1 MKKIKV
7 LMLVPNLFV
16 ANGVASFVMNYLR
29 NLNHDE
35 VQVDIASYKEG
46 DSVYYAE
53 VEVAGG
59 KMFFLPG
66 IKNLP
71 EHVKVCNK
79 ILSEGQYDIVHDN
92 TLHISIPMMWCAKKA
107 GVPVRI
113 LHSHN
118 SKMGETPAKAFR
130 NRFFLPV
137 LRSLATNYAAC
148 SQLAGRAMFEDQEFT
163 VIPNV
168 IQTEKYRFDPT
179 MRKSVRQKMN
189 ATDKFVVGTVG
200 RLAEQKNPFFAMDVF
215 ECLQKQVPNAEYWWV
230 GSGSLDDQVKAY
242 VEKKGLFGKVKLLG
256 SRNDTV
262 ELYQG
267 MDVFFLPSLFEGLP
281 VTGVEAQ
288 AMGLPIV
295 VSESITKEMVYTDL
309 VDYVDLKELK
319 EVWAKHLE
327 DTMDKK
333 IERSKY
339 AEQLKYS
346 EFSNY
351 RCGKNL
357 LYIYIEMLKKTGYE
371 IG

>member
-1 MKKIKV
+1 
-7 LMLVPNLFV
+7 MLVPNLFV

-53 VEVAGG
+53 VEAAGG

-79 ILSEGQYDIVHDN
+79 ILSDGRYDIIHDN

-200 RLAEQKNPFFAMDVF
+200 RLAEQKNPFFAIDVF
-215 ECLQKQVPNAEYWWV
+215 KCLLKNVPNAEYWWV
-230 GSGSLDDQVKAY
+230 GNGPLEERVKTY
-242 VEKKGLFGKVKLLG
+242 IEEKKLTKYIKLLG

-267 MDVFFLPSLFEGLP
+267 MDVFFLPSLFEGLSI
-281 VTGVEAQ
+281 VTVEAQ
-288 AMGLPIV
+288 AMGLPCV
-295 VSESITKEMVYTDL
+295 VSDVIPPEAEYTELLKRCSLQDSIEAWVEKIRNTQIKKTERKQYQEYLSESVFSDVGCGNRL
-309 VDYVDLKELK
+309 
-319 EVWAKHLE
+319 
-327 DTMDKK
+327 KK
-333 IERSKY
+333 IYERC
-339 AEQLKYS
+339 LS
-346 EFSNY
+346 E
-351 RCGKNL
+351 K
-357 LYIYIEMLKKTGYE
+357 E
-371 IG
+371 

>member
-1 MKKIKV
+1 
-7 LMLVPNLFV
+7 MLVPNLFV

-53 VEVAGG
+53 VEAAGG

-79 ILSEGQYDIVHDN
+79 ILSDGRYDIIHDN

-200 RLAEQKNPFFAMDVF
+200 RLAEQKNPFFAIDVF
-215 ECLQKQVPNAEYWWV
+215 KCLQKQVPNAEYWWV
-230 GSGSLDDQVKAY
+230 GSGPLEKSVQDY
-242 VEKKGLFGKVKLLG
+242 VNQKGLSENVRLLG
-256 SRNDTV
+256 SRDDVTS
-262 ELYQG
+262 LYQG
-267 MDVFFLPSLFEGLP
+267 MDVFFLPSLFEGLSI
-281 VTGVEAQ
+281 VTVEAQ
-288 AMGLPIV
+288 AMGLPCV
-295 VSESITKEMVYTDL
+295 VSDVIPPEAEYTELLKRCSLQDSIEAWVEKIRNTQIKKTERKQYQEYLSESVFSDVGCGNRL
-309 VDYVDLKELK
+309 
-319 EVWAKHLE
+319 
-327 DTMDKK
+327 KK
-333 IERSKY
+333 IYERC
-339 AEQLKYS
+339 LS
-346 EFSNY
+346 E
-351 RCGKNL
+351 K
-357 LYIYIEMLKKTGYE
+357 E
-371 IG
+371 

>member
-53 VEVAGG
+53 VEAAGG

-148 SQLAGRAMFEDQEFT
+148 SQLAGRAMFEDQGFT

-200 RLAEQKNPFFAMDVF
+200 RLAEQKNPFFAIDVF
-215 ECLQKQVPNAEYWWV
+215 KCLLKNVPNAEYWWV
-230 GSGSLDDQVKAY
+230 GSGPLEKSVQDY
-242 VEKKGLFGKVKLLG
+242 VNQKGLSENVRLLG
-256 SRNDTV
+256 SRDDVTS
-262 ELYQG
+262 LYQG
-267 MDVFFLPSLFEGLP
+267 MDVFFLPSLFEGLSI
-281 VTGVEAQ
+281 VTVEAQ
-288 AMGLPIV
+288 AMGLPCV
-295 VSESITKEMVYTDL
+295 VSDVIPPEAEYTELLKRCSLQDSIEAWVEKIRNTQIKKTERKQYQEYLSESVFSDVGCGNRL
-309 VDYVDLKELK
+309 
-319 EVWAKHLE
+319 
-327 DTMDKK
+327 KK
-333 IERSKY
+333 IYERC
-339 AEQLKYS
+339 LS
-346 EFSNY
+346 E
-351 RCGKNL
+351 K
-357 LYIYIEMLKKTGYE
+357 E
-371 IG
+371 

>member
-53 VEVAGG
+53 VEAAGG

-148 SQLAGRAMFEDQEFT
+148 SQLAGRAMFEDQGFT

-230 GSGSLDDQVKAY
+230 GSGPLEKSVQDY
-242 VEKKGLFGKVKLLG
+242 VNQKGLSENVRLLG
-256 SRNDTV
+256 SRDDVTS
-262 ELYQG
+262 LYQG
-267 MDVFFLPSLFEGLP
+267 MDVFFLPSLFEGLSI
-281 VTGVEAQ
+281 VTVEAQ
-288 AMGLPIV
+288 AMGLPCV
-295 VSESITKEMVYTDL
+295 VSDVIPPEAEYTELLKRCSLQDSIEAWVEKIRNTQIKKTERKQYQEYLSESVFSDVGCGNRL
-309 VDYVDLKELK
+309 
-319 EVWAKHLE
+319 
-327 DTMDKK
+327 KK
-333 IERSKY
+333 IYERC
-339 AEQLKYS
+339 LS
-346 EFSNY
+346 E
-351 RCGKNL
+351 K
-357 LYIYIEMLKKTGYE
+357 E
-371 IG
+371 

>member
-1 MKKIKV
+1 MKRIKV
-7 LMLVPNLFV
+7 LMLVPNFFV

-29 NLNHDE
+29 NLNHEE

-46 DSVYYAE
+46 DSIYYTE
-53 VEVAGG
+53 VEAAGG

-79 ILSEGQYDIVHDN
+79 ILSDGRYDIIHDN

-179 MRKSVRQKMN
+179 MRKSVQQKMN

-200 RLAEQKNPFFAMDVF
+200 RLAEQKNPFFAIDVF
-215 ECLQKQVPNAEYWWV
+215 KCLLKNVPNAEYWWV
-230 GSGSLDDQVKAY
+230 GSGPLEKSVQDY
-242 VEKKGLFGKVKLLG
+242 VNQKGLSENVRLLG
-256 SRNDTV
+256 SRDDVTS
-262 ELYQG
+262 LYQG
-267 MDVFFLPSLFEGLP
+267 MDVFFLPSLFEGLSI
-281 VTGVEAQ
+281 VTVEAQ
-288 AMGLPIV
+288 AMGLPCV
-295 VSESITKEMVYTDL
+295 VSDVIPPEAEYTELLKRCSLQDSIEAWVEKIRNTQIKKTERKQYQEYLSESVFSDVGCGNRL
-309 VDYVDLKELK
+309 
-319 EVWAKHLE
+319 
-327 DTMDKK
+327 KK
-333 IERSKY
+333 IYERC
-339 AEQLKYS
+339 LS
-346 EFSNY
+346 E
-351 RCGKNL
+351 K
-357 LYIYIEMLKKTGYE
+357 E
-371 IG
+371 

>member
-35 VQVDIASYKEG
+35 VQVDIVSYKEG

-53 VEVAGG
+53 VEAAGG

-79 ILSEGQYDIVHDN
+79 ILSDGRYDIIHDN

-179 MRKSVRQKMN
+179 MRKSVQQKMN

-200 RLAEQKNPFFAMDVF
+200 RLAEQKNPFFAIDVF
-215 ECLQKQVPNAEYWWV
+215 KCLLKNVPNAEYWWV
-230 GSGSLDDQVKAY
+230 GNGPLEERVKTY
-242 VEKKGLFGKVKLLG
+242 IEEKKLTKYIKLLG

-267 MDVFFLPSLFEGLP
+267 MDVFFLPSLFEGLSI
-281 VTGVEAQ
+281 VTVEAQ
-288 AMGLPIV
+288 AMGLPCV
-295 VSESITKEMVYTDL
+295 VSDVIPPEAEYTELLKRCSLQDSIEAWVEKIRNTQIKKTERKQYQEYLSESVFSDVGCGNRL
-309 VDYVDLKELK
+309 
-319 EVWAKHLE
+319 
-327 DTMDKK
+327 KK
-333 IERSKY
+333 IYERC
-339 AEQLKYS
+339 LS
-346 EFSNY
+346 E
-351 RCGKNL
+351 K
-357 LYIYIEMLKKTGYE
+357 E
-371 IG
+371 

>member
-35 VQVDIASYKEG
+35 VQVDIVSYKEG

-53 VEVAGG
+53 VEAAGG

-79 ILSEGQYDIVHDN
+79 ILSDGRYDIIHDN

-130 NRFFLPV
+130 NRFFLPA

-179 MRKSVRQKMN
+179 MRKSVQQKMN

-200 RLAEQKNPFFAMDVF
+200 RLAEQKIHF
-215 ECLQKQVPNAEYWWV
+215 LQLTFLNAY
-230 GSGSLDDQVKAY
+230 
-242 VEKKGLFGKVKLLG
+242 
-256 SRNDTV
+256 
-262 ELYQG
+262 
-267 MDVFFLPSLFEGLP
+267 
-281 VTGVEAQ
+281 
-288 AMGLPIV
+288 
-295 VSESITKEMVYTDL
+295 
-309 VDYVDLKELK
+309 
-319 EVWAKHLE
+319 
-327 DTMDKK
+327 
-333 IERSKY
+333 
-339 AEQLKYS
+339 
-346 EFSNY
+346 
-351 RCGKNL
+351 
-357 LYIYIEMLKKTGYE
+357 
-371 IG
+371 

>member
-53 VEVAGG
+53 VEAAGG

-148 SQLAGRAMFEDQEFT
+148 SQLAGRAMFENQGFT

-230 GSGSLDDQVKAY
+230 GSGPLEKSVQDY
-242 VEKKGLFGKVKLLG
+242 VNQKELSENVRLLG
-256 SRNDTV
+256 SRDDVTS
-262 ELYQG
+262 LYQG
-267 MDVFFLPSLFEGLP
+267 MDVFFLPSLFEGLSI
-281 VTGVEAQ
+281 VTVEAQ
-288 AMGLPIV
+288 AMGLPCV
-295 VSESITKEMVYTDL
+295 VSDVIPPEAEYTDL
-309 VDYVDLKELK
+309 LKRCSLQDSIEAWVEKIRNTQIKKTERKQYQEYLS
-319 EVWAKHLE
+319 ESVFSDVRCGNRL
-327 DTMDKK
+327 KK
-333 IERSKY
+333 IYERF
-339 AEQLKYS
+339 LS
-346 EFSNY
+346 E
-351 RCGKNL
+351 K
-357 LYIYIEMLKKTGYE
+357 E
-371 IG
+371 

>member
-1 MKKIKV
+1 MKRIKV

-29 NLNHDE
+29 NLNHEE

-53 VEVAGG
+53 VEAAGG

-79 ILSEGQYDIVHDN
+79 ILSDGRYDIIHDN

-179 MRKSVRQKMN
+179 MRKSVQQKMN

-200 RLAEQKNPFFAMDVF
+200 RLAEQKNPFFAIDVF
-215 ECLQKQVPNAEYWWV
+215 KCLLKNVPNAEYWWV
-230 GSGSLDDQVKAY
+230 GSGPLEKSVQDY
-242 VEKKGLFGKVKLLG
+242 VNQKGLSENVRLLG
-256 SRNDTV
+256 SRDDVTS
-262 ELYQG
+262 LYQG
-267 MDVFFLPSLFEGLP
+267 MDVFFLPSLFEGLSI
-281 VTGVEAQ
+281 VTVEAQ
-288 AMGLPIV
+288 AMGLPCV
-295 VSESITKEMVYTDL
+295 VSDVIPPEAEYTELLKRCSLQDSIEAWVEKIRNTQIKKTERKQYQEYLSESVFSDVGCGNRL
-309 VDYVDLKELK
+309 
-319 EVWAKHLE
+319 
-327 DTMDKK
+327 KK
-333 IERSKY
+333 IYERC
-339 AEQLKYS
+339 LS
-346 EFSNY
+346 E
-351 RCGKNL
+351 K
-357 LYIYIEMLKKTGYE
+357 E
-371 IG
+371 

>member
-29 NLNHDE
+29 NLNHEE

-46 DSVYYAE
+46 DSIYYTE
-53 VEVAGG
+53 VEAAGG

-79 ILSEGQYDIVHDN
+79 ILSDGRYDIIHDN
-92 TLHISIPMMWCAKKA
+92 TLHISIPMMWCAKRQ

-179 MRKSVRQKMN
+179 MRKSVQQKMN

-230 GSGSLDDQVKAY
+230 GSGPLEKSVQDY
-242 VEKKGLFGKVKLLG
+242 VNQKGLSENVRLLG
-256 SRNDTV
+256 SRDDVTS
-262 ELYQG
+262 LYQG
-267 MDVFFLPSLFEGLP
+267 MDVFFLPSLFEGLSI
-281 VTGVEAQ
+281 VTVEAQ
-288 AMGLPIV
+288 AMGLPCV
-295 VSESITKEMVYTDL
+295 VSDVIPPEAEYTELLKRCSLQDSIEAWVEKIRNTQIKKTERKQYQEYLSESVFSDVGCGNRL
-309 VDYVDLKELK
+309 
-319 EVWAKHLE
+319 
-327 DTMDKK
+327 KK
-333 IERSKY
+333 IYERC
-339 AEQLKYS
+339 LS
-346 EFSNY
+346 E
-351 RCGKNL
+351 K
-357 LYIYIEMLKKTGYE
+357 E
-371 IG
+371 

>member
-53 VEVAGG
+53 VEAAGG

-79 ILSEGQYDIVHDN
+79 ILSDGRYDIIHDN

-200 RLAEQKNPFFAMDVF
+200 RLAEQKNPFFAIDVF
-215 ECLQKQVPNAEYWWV
+215 KCLLKNVPNAEYWWV
-230 GSGSLDDQVKAY
+230 GSGPLEKSVQDY
-242 VEKKGLFGKVKLLG
+242 VNQKGLSENVRLLG
-256 SRNDTV
+256 SRDDVTS
-262 ELYQG
+262 LYQG
-267 MDVFFLPSLFEGLP
+267 MDVFFLPSLFEGLSI
-281 VTGVEAQ
+281 VTVEAQ
-288 AMGLPIV
+288 AMGLPCV
-295 VSESITKEMVYTDL
+295 VSDVIPPEAEYTELLKRCSLQDSIEAWVEKIRNTQIKKTERKQYQEYLSESVFSDVGCGNRL
-309 VDYVDLKELK
+309 
-319 EVWAKHLE
+319 
-327 DTMDKK
+327 KK
-333 IERSKY
+333 IYERC
-339 AEQLKYS
+339 LS
-346 EFSNY
+346 E
-351 RCGKNL
+351 K
-357 LYIYIEMLKKTGYE
+357 E
-371 IG
+371 

>member
-1 MKKIKV
+1 MLKIKV
-7 LMLVPNLFV
+7 LILVPNLFV

-29 NLNHDE
+29 NLDHDE

-53 VEVAGG
+53 VEAAGG

-79 ILSEGQYDIVHDN
+79 ILSDGRYDIIHDN

-118 SKMGETPAKAFR
+118 SKLGETRKKELRNKAFR
-130 NRFFLPV
+130 PI
-137 LRSLATNYAAC
+137 LRSLATDYLAC
-148 SQLAGRAMFEDQEFT
+148 SKMAGQMMFGNRKFT
-163 VIPNV
+163 VLPNV
-168 IQTEKYRFDPT
+168 IRTEKHRYDSAAREN
-179 MRKSVRQKMN
+179 VRRKMN
-189 ATDKFVVGTVG
+189 TQDRFVIGSVG
-200 RLAEQKNPFFAMDVF
+200 RLATEKKPFFAMDVF

-230 GSGSLDDQVKAY
+230 GSGPLEKSVQDY
-242 VEKKGLFGKVKLLG
+242 VNQKGLSENVRLLG
-256 SRNDTV
+256 SRNDVTD
-262 ELYQG
+262 LYQG

-295 VSESITKEMVYTDL
+295 VSDTVTKEMVYTDL
-309 VDYVDLKELK
+309 VDYVSLKSTK
-319 EVWAKHLE
+319 EIWAEHLIKVAE
-327 DTMDKK
+327 KK
-333 IERSKY
+333 QNR
-339 AEQLKYS
+339 
-346 EFSNY
+346 SNY
-351 RCGKNL
+351 VDNLRKSVFSDIGCGNRLEGIYRRFLDDKN
-357 LYIYIEMLKKTGYE
+357 G
-371 IG
+371 

>member
-1 MKKIKV
+1 
-7 LMLVPNLFV
+7 MLVPNLFV

-53 VEVAGG
+53 VEAAGG

-79 ILSEGQYDIVHDN
+79 ILSDGRYDIIHDN

-148 SQLAGRAMFEDQEFT
+148 SQLAGRAMFEDQGFT

-200 RLAEQKNPFFAMDVF
+200 RLAEQKNPFFAIDVF
-215 ECLQKQVPNAEYWWV
+215 KCLLKNVPNAEYWWV
-230 GSGSLDDQVKAY
+230 GSGPLEKSVQDY
-242 VEKKGLFGKVKLLG
+242 VNQKGLSENVRLLG
-256 SRNDTV
+256 SRDDVTS
-262 ELYQG
+262 LYQG
-267 MDVFFLPSLFEGLP
+267 MDVFFLPSLFEGLSI
-281 VTGVEAQ
+281 VTVEAQ
-288 AMGLPIV
+288 AMGLPCV
-295 VSESITKEMVYTDL
+295 VSDVIPPEAEYTELLKRCSLQDSIEAWVEKIRNTQIKKTERKQYQEYLSESVFSDVGCGNRL
-309 VDYVDLKELK
+309 
-319 EVWAKHLE
+319 
-327 DTMDKK
+327 KK
-333 IERSKY
+333 IYERC
-339 AEQLKYS
+339 LS
-346 EFSNY
+346 E
-351 RCGKNL
+351 K
-357 LYIYIEMLKKTGYE
+357 E
-371 IG
+371 

>member
-35 VQVDIASYKEG
+35 VQVDIVSYKEG

-53 VEVAGG
+53 VEAAGG

-79 ILSEGQYDIVHDN
+79 ILSDGRYDIIHDN

-179 MRKSVRQKMN
+179 MRKSVQQKMN

-230 GSGSLDDQVKAY
+230 GSGPLEKSVQDY
-242 VEKKGLFGKVKLLG
+242 VNQKGLSENVRLLG
-256 SRNDTV
+256 SRDDVTS
-262 ELYQG
+262 LYQG
-267 MDVFFLPSLFEGLP
+267 MDVFFLPSLFEGLSI
-281 VTGVEAQ
+281 VTVEAQ
-288 AMGLPIV
+288 AMGLPCV
-295 VSESITKEMVYTDL
+295 VSDVIPPEAEYTELLKRCSLQDSIEAWVEKIRNTQIKKTERKQYQEYLSESVFSDVGCGNRL
-309 VDYVDLKELK
+309 
-319 EVWAKHLE
+319 
-327 DTMDKK
+327 KK
-333 IERSKY
+333 IYERC
-339 AEQLKYS
+339 LS
-346 EFSNY
+346 E
-351 RCGKNL
+351 K
-357 LYIYIEMLKKTGYE
+357 E
-371 IG
+371 

>member
-35 VQVDIASYKEG
+35 VQVDIVSYKEG

-53 VEVAGG
+53 VEAAGG

-79 ILSEGQYDIVHDN
+79 ILSDGRYDIIHDN

-179 MRKSVRQKMN
+179 MRKSVQQKMN

-200 RLAEQKNPFFAMDVF
+200 RLAEQKNPFFAIDVF
-215 ECLQKQVPNAEYWWV
+215 KCLLKNVPNAEYWWV
-230 GSGSLDDQVKAY
+230 GSGPLEKSVQDY
-242 VEKKGLFGKVKLLG
+242 VNQKGLSENVRLLG
-256 SRNDTV
+256 SRDDVTS
-262 ELYQG
+262 LYQG
-267 MDVFFLPSLFEGLP
+267 MDVFFLPSLFEGLSI
-281 VTGVEAQ
+281 VTVEAQ
-288 AMGLPIV
+288 AMGLPCV
-295 VSESITKEMVYTDL
+295 VSDVIPPEAEYTELLKRCSLQDSIEAWVEKIRNTQIKKTERKQYQEYLSESVFSDVGCGNRL
-309 VDYVDLKELK
+309 
-319 EVWAKHLE
+319 
-327 DTMDKK
+327 KK
-333 IERSKY
+333 IYERC
-339 AEQLKYS
+339 LS
-346 EFSNY
+346 E
-351 RCGKNL
+351 K
-357 LYIYIEMLKKTGYE
+357 E
-371 IG
+371 

>member
-53 VEVAGG
+53 VEAAGG

-92 TLHISIPMMWCAKKA
+92 TLHISIPMMWCAKQA
-107 GVPVRI
+107 GVRVRI

-200 RLAEQKNPFFAMDVF
+200 RLAEQKNPFFAIDVF
-215 ECLQKQVPNAEYWWV
+215 KCLLKIVSNAEYWWI
-230 GSGSLDDQVKAY
+230 GDGPLEEAVKDY
-242 VEKKGLFGKVKLLG
+242 INQKGLSENVRLLG
-256 SRNDTV
+256 SRNDV
-262 ELYQG
+262 VNLYQG
-267 MDVFFLPSLFEGLP
+267 MDMFFLPSLFEGLP

-288 AMGLPIV
+288 AMGLPMV
-295 VSESITKEMVYTDL
+295 VSDTVTKEMVYTDL
-309 VDYVDLKELK
+309 VVYVSLNETKERWADHLQKACKDLVERENYSNSLH
-319 EVWAKHLE
+319 ESIFSCIDCGGRLE
-327 DTMDKK
+327 
-333 IERSKY
+333 R
-339 AEQLKYS
+339 L
-346 EFSNY
+346 Y
-351 RCGKNL
+351 RA
-357 LYIYIEMLKKTGYE
+357 ML
-371 IG
+371 

>member
-35 VQVDIASYKEG
+35 VQVDIVSYKEG

-53 VEVAGG
+53 VEAAGG

-79 ILSEGQYDIVHDN
+79 ILSDGRYDIIHDN

-179 MRKSVRQKMN
+179 MRKSVQQKMN

-200 RLAEQKNPFFAMDVF
+200 RLAEQKNPFFAIDVF
-215 ECLQKQVPNAEYWWV
+215 KCLQKQVPNAEYWWV
-230 GSGSLDDQVKAY
+230 GSGPLEKSVQDY
-242 VEKKGLFGKVKLLG
+242 VNQKGLSENVRLLG
-256 SRNDTV
+256 SRDDVTS
-262 ELYQG
+262 LYQG
-267 MDVFFLPSLFEGLP
+267 MDVFFLPSLFEGLSI
-281 VTGVEAQ
+281 VTVEAQ
-288 AMGLPIV
+288 AMGLPCV
-295 VSESITKEMVYTDL
+295 VSDVIPPEAEYTELLKRCSLQDSIEAWVEKIRNTQIKKTERKQYQEYLSESVFSDVGCGNRL
-309 VDYVDLKELK
+309 
-319 EVWAKHLE
+319 
-327 DTMDKK
+327 KK
-333 IERSKY
+333 IYERC
-339 AEQLKYS
+339 LS
-346 EFSNY
+346 E
-351 RCGKNL
+351 K
-357 LYIYIEMLKKTGYE
+357 E
-371 IG
+371 

>member
-1 MKKIKV
+1 M
-7 LMLVPNLFV
+7 
-16 ANGVASFVMNYLR
+16 
-29 NLNHDE
+29 
-35 VQVDIASYKEG
+35 DIASYKEG
-46 DSVYYAE
+46 DSIYYTE
-53 VEVAGG
+53 VEAAGG

-79 ILSEGQYDIVHDN
+79 ILSDGRYDIIHDN
-92 TLHISIPMMWCAKKA
+92 TLHISIPMMWCAKRQ

-179 MRKSVRQKMN
+179 MRKSVQQKMN

-200 RLAEQKNPFFAMDVF
+200 RLAEQKNPFFAIDVF
-215 ECLQKQVPNAEYWWV
+215 KCLLKNVPNAEYWWV
-230 GSGSLDDQVKAY
+230 GNGPLEERVKTY
-242 VEKKGLFGKVKLLG
+242 IEEKKLTKYIKLLG

-267 MDVFFLPSLFEGLP
+267 MDVFFLPSLFEGLSI
-281 VTGVEAQ
+281 VTVEAQ
-288 AMGLPIV
+288 AMGLPCV
-295 VSESITKEMVYTDL
+295 VSDVIPPEAEYTELLKRCSLQDSIEAWVEKIRNTQIKKTERKQYQEYLSESVFSDVGCGNRL
-309 VDYVDLKELK
+309 
-319 EVWAKHLE
+319 
-327 DTMDKK
+327 KK
-333 IERSKY
+333 IYERC
-339 AEQLKYS
+339 LS
-346 EFSNY
+346 E
-351 RCGKNL
+351 K
-357 LYIYIEMLKKTGYE
+357 E
-371 IG
+371 

>member
-29 NLNHDE
+29 NLDHDE

-53 VEVAGG
+53 VEAAGG

-79 ILSEGQYDIVHDN
+79 ILSDGRYDIIHDN

-179 MRKSVRQKMN
+179 MRKSVQQKMN

-200 RLAEQKNPFFAMDVF
+200 RLAEQKNPFFAIDVF
-215 ECLQKQVPNAEYWWV
+215 KCLLKNVPNAEYWWV
-230 GSGSLDDQVKAY
+230 GSGPLEKSVQDY
-242 VEKKGLFGKVKLLG
+242 VNQKGLSENVRLLG
-256 SRNDTV
+256 SRDDVTS
-262 ELYQG
+262 LYQG
-267 MDVFFLPSLFEGLP
+267 MDVFFLPSLFEGLSI
-281 VTGVEAQ
+281 VTVEAQ
-288 AMGLPIV
+288 AMGLPCV
-295 VSESITKEMVYTDL
+295 VSDVIPPEAEYTELLKRCSLQDSIEAWVEKIRNTQIKKTERKQYQEYLSESVFSDVGCGNRL
-309 VDYVDLKELK
+309 
-319 EVWAKHLE
+319 
-327 DTMDKK
+327 KK
-333 IERSKY
+333 IYERC
-339 AEQLKYS
+339 LS
-346 EFSNY
+346 E
-351 RCGKNL
+351 K
-357 LYIYIEMLKKTGYE
+357 E
-371 IG
+371 

>member
-1 MKKIKV
+1 
-7 LMLVPNLFV
+7 
-16 ANGVASFVMNYLR
+16 
-29 NLNHDE
+29 
-35 VQVDIASYKEG
+35 
-46 DSVYYAE
+46 
-53 VEVAGG
+53 
-59 KMFFLPG
+59 MFFLPG

-79 ILSEGQYDIVHDN
+79 ILSDGRYDIIHDN

-200 RLAEQKNPFFAMDVF
+200 RLAEQKNPFFAIDVF
-215 ECLQKQVPNAEYWWV
+215 KCLLKNVPNAEYWWV
-230 GSGSLDDQVKAY
+230 GNGPLEERVKTY
-242 VEKKGLFGKVKLLG
+242 IEEKKLTKYIKLLG

-267 MDVFFLPSLFEGLP
+267 MDVFFLPSLFEGLSI
-281 VTGVEAQ
+281 VTVEAQ
-288 AMGLPIV
+288 AMGLPCV
-295 VSESITKEMVYTDL
+295 VSDVIPPEAEYTELLKRCSLQDSIEAWVEKIRNTQIKKTERKQYQEYLSESVFSDVGCGNRL
-309 VDYVDLKELK
+309 
-319 EVWAKHLE
+319 
-327 DTMDKK
+327 KK
-333 IERSKY
+333 IYERC
-339 AEQLKYS
+339 LS
-346 EFSNY
+346 E
-351 RCGKNL
+351 K
-357 LYIYIEMLKKTGYE
+357 E
-371 IG
+371 

>member
-35 VQVDIASYKEG
+35 VQVDIVSYKEG

-53 VEVAGG
+53 VEAAGG

-79 ILSEGQYDIVHDN
+79 ILSDGRYDIIHDN

-148 SQLAGRAMFEDQEFT
+148 SQLAGHAMFEDQEFT

-179 MRKSVRQKMN
+179 MRKSVQQKMN

-200 RLAEQKNPFFAMDVF
+200 RLAEQKNPFFAIDVF
-215 ECLQKQVPNAEYWWV
+215 KCLLKNVPNAEYWWV
-230 GSGSLDDQVKAY
+230 GSGPLEKSVQDY
-242 VEKKGLFGKVKLLG
+242 VNQKGLSENVRLLG
-256 SRNDTV
+256 SRDDVTS
-262 ELYQG
+262 LYQG
-267 MDVFFLPSLFEGLP
+267 MDVFFLPSLFEGLSI
-281 VTGVEAQ
+281 VTVEAQ
-288 AMGLPIV
+288 AMGLPCV
-295 VSESITKEMVYTDL
+295 VSDVIPPEAEYTELLKRCSLQDSIEAWVEKIRNTQIKKTERKQYQEYLSESVFSDVGCGNRL
-309 VDYVDLKELK
+309 
-319 EVWAKHLE
+319 
-327 DTMDKK
+327 KK
-333 IERSKY
+333 IYERC
-339 AEQLKYS
+339 LS
-346 EFSNY
+346 E
-351 RCGKNL
+351 K
-357 LYIYIEMLKKTGYE
+357 E
-371 IG
+371 

>member
-1 MKKIKV
+1 MKRIKV

-29 NLNHDE
+29 NLNHEE

-46 DSVYYAE
+46 DSIYYTE
-53 VEVAGG
+53 VEAAGG

-79 ILSEGQYDIVHDN
+79 ILSDGRYDIIHDN

-230 GSGSLDDQVKAY
+230 GSGPLEKSVQDY
-242 VEKKGLFGKVKLLG
+242 VNQKGLSENVRLLG
-256 SRNDTV
+256 SRDDVTS
-262 ELYQG
+262 LYQG
-267 MDVFFLPSLFEGLP
+267 MDVFFLPSLFEGLSI
-281 VTGVEAQ
+281 VTVEAQ
-288 AMGLPIV
+288 AMGLPCV
-295 VSESITKEMVYTDL
+295 VSDVIPPEAEYTELLKRCSLQDSIEAWVEKIRNTQIKKTERKQYQEYLSESVFSDVGCGNRL
-309 VDYVDLKELK
+309 
-319 EVWAKHLE
+319 
-327 DTMDKK
+327 KK
-333 IERSKY
+333 IYERC
-339 AEQLKYS
+339 LS
-346 EFSNY
+346 E
-351 RCGKNL
+351 K
-357 LYIYIEMLKKTGYE
+357 E
-371 IG
+371 

>member
-1 MKKIKV
+1 MKRIKV

-29 NLNHDE
+29 NLNHEE

-46 DSVYYAE
+46 DSIYYTE
-53 VEVAGG
+53 VEAAGG

-79 ILSEGQYDIVHDN
+79 ILSDGRYDIIHDN
-92 TLHISIPMMWCAKKA
+92 TLHISIPMMWCAKRQ

-179 MRKSVRQKMN
+179 MRKSVQQKMN

-200 RLAEQKNPFFAMDVF
+200 RLAEQKNPFFAIDVF
-215 ECLQKQVPNAEYWWV
+215 KCLLKNVPNAEYWWV
-230 GSGSLDDQVKAY
+230 GNGPLEERVKTY
-242 VEKKGLFGKVKLLG
+242 IEEKKLTKYIKLLG

-267 MDVFFLPSLFEGLP
+267 MDVFFLPSLFEGLSI
-281 VTGVEAQ
+281 VTVEAQ
-288 AMGLPIV
+288 AMGLPCV
-295 VSESITKEMVYTDL
+295 VSDVIPPEAEYTELLKRCSLQDSIEAWVEKIRNTQIKKTERKQYQEYLSESVFSDVGCGNRL
-309 VDYVDLKELK
+309 
-319 EVWAKHLE
+319 
-327 DTMDKK
+327 KK
-333 IERSKY
+333 IYERC
-339 AEQLKYS
+339 LS
-346 EFSNY
+346 E
-351 RCGKNL
+351 K
-357 LYIYIEMLKKTGYE
+357 E
-371 IG
+371 

>member
-1 MKKIKV
+1 MKRIKV

-29 NLNHDE
+29 NLNHEE

-46 DSVYYAE
+46 DSIYYTE
-53 VEVAGG
+53 VEAAGG

-79 ILSEGQYDIVHDN
+79 ILSDGRYDIIHDN
-92 TLHISIPMMWCAKKA
+92 TLHISIPMMWCAKRQ

-179 MRKSVRQKMN
+179 MRKSVQQKMN

-200 RLAEQKNPFFAMDVF
+200 RLAEQKNPFFAIDVF
-215 ECLQKQVPNAEYWWV
+215 KCLQKQVPNAEYWWV
-230 GSGSLDDQVKAY
+230 GSGPLEKSVQDY
-242 VEKKGLFGKVKLLG
+242 VNQKGLSENVRLLG
-256 SRNDTV
+256 SRDDVTS
-262 ELYQG
+262 LYQG
-267 MDVFFLPSLFEGLP
+267 MDVFFLPSLFEGLSI
-281 VTGVEAQ
+281 VTVEAQ
-288 AMGLPIV
+288 AMGLPCV
-295 VSESITKEMVYTDL
+295 VSDVIPPEAEYTELLKRCSLQDSIEAWVEKIRNTQIKKTERKQYQEYLSESVFSDVGCGNRL
-309 VDYVDLKELK
+309 
-319 EVWAKHLE
+319 
-327 DTMDKK
+327 KK
-333 IERSKY
+333 IYERC
-339 AEQLKYS
+339 LS
-346 EFSNY
+346 E
-351 RCGKNL
+351 K
-357 LYIYIEMLKKTGYE
+357 E
-371 IG
+371 

>member
-1 MKKIKV
+1 M
-7 LMLVPNLFV
+7 
-16 ANGVASFVMNYLR
+16 
-29 NLNHDE
+29 
-35 VQVDIASYKEG
+35 DIASYKEG
-46 DSVYYAE
+46 DSIYYTE
-53 VEVAGG
+53 VEAAGG

-79 ILSEGQYDIVHDN
+79 ILSDGRYDIIHDN

-179 MRKSVRQKMN
+179 MRKSVQQKMN

-200 RLAEQKNPFFAMDVF
+200 RLAEQKNPFFAIDVF
-215 ECLQKQVPNAEYWWV
+215 KCLLKNVPNAEYWWV
-230 GSGSLDDQVKAY
+230 GSGPLEKSVQDY
-242 VEKKGLFGKVKLLG
+242 VNQKGLSENVRLLG
-256 SRNDTV
+256 SRDDVTS
-262 ELYQG
+262 LYQG
-267 MDVFFLPSLFEGLP
+267 MDVFFLPSLFEGLSI
-281 VTGVEAQ
+281 VTVEAQ
-288 AMGLPIV
+288 AMGLPCV
-295 VSESITKEMVYTDL
+295 VSDVIPPEAEYTELLKRCSLQDSIEAWVEKIRNTQIKKTERKQYQEYLSESVFSDVGCGNRL
-309 VDYVDLKELK
+309 
-319 EVWAKHLE
+319 
-327 DTMDKK
+327 KK
-333 IERSKY
+333 IYERC
-339 AEQLKYS
+339 LS
-346 EFSNY
+346 E
-351 RCGKNL
+351 K
-357 LYIYIEMLKKTGYE
+357 E
-371 IG
+371 